1 MTIKPKN
8 SKVMNRTKT
17 IAATVAALGAAIGVS
32 MGDVL
37 AGSPN
42 VQVPESG
49 KSAISSQKLQK
60 PDVRTPKVE
69 RELKKRPPT
78 VSGKVFRPDVRAD
91 KSSSSGLQKR
101 LDAQREK
108 SGIIIEGRPGV
119 KGSKIAK

>member
-1 MTIKPKN
+1 
-8 SKVMNRTKT
+8 
-17 IAATVAALGAAIGVS
+17 

-42 VQVPESG
+42 LQVSESG
-49 KSAISSQKLQK
+49 KSAISSQKIKK

-91 KSSSSGLQKR
+91 KADAPILQKMPGAPS
-101 LDAQREK
+101 LKLGDK
-108 SGIIIEGRPGV
+108 SIEL
-119 KGSKIAK
+119 KE